1 MSHEEL
7 EAHVRSLN
15 AKLDGKAK
23 SMLDEIEKIHVR
35 PLARKSYL
43 CAASCYDKAGK
54 TGSSDQIQHCI
65 QTCQMPFQQAQSY
78 INSEIQQFQDRL
90 TRGMM
95 QCNDEARDA
104 MYSTSGNSN
113 SSNNN
118 NNNEAVAKC
127 FTTCVDKHIQVL
139 DTMKSRIIT
148 QIKQL

>member
-1 MSHEEL
+1 MVSHEEL

-23 SMLDEIEKIHVR
+23 SMLDEIEKVHVR

-54 TGSSDQIQHCI
+54 TGSSDQIQNCI

-78 INSEIQQFQDRL
+78 VNSEIQQFQDRL

-104 MYSTSGNSN
+104 MYSTNGSSSTNISN
-113 SSNNN
+113 D
-118 NNNEAVAKC
+118 AVAKC
-127 FTTCVDKHIQVL
+127 FTSCVDKHMQLL
-139 DTMKSRIIT
+139 DSMKSRIIS